1 HISDFSGV
9 LFQSDFV
16 LVSKKNHMKTHK
28 NQWVWAAP
36 HLPEPLSEAISR
48 GPTVAPEAQKPS
60 QCLDR
65 VRPHSDRGLQLLEN
79 KALSWGIIRKSA
91 CILAEITIRESQPL
105 AIEGYRRQGNQHV
118 TQNQDDIGPL
128 MTDDIP
134 LAVIECFGVFRM
146 QTGPVLQ
153 RRVDDDHN
161 FPGQAVDPCERLGKL
176 PR

>member
-1 HISDFSGV
+1 MGSQSKIQSRSMTASRSKTADFSGV

-16 LVSKKNHMKTHK
+16 LASKKNHMKTHK

-91 CILAEITIRESQPL
+91 CILAEITIRKS
-105 AIEGYRRQGNQHV
+105 
-118 TQNQDDIGPL
+118 
-128 MTDDIP
+128 
-134 LAVIECFGVFRM
+134 
-146 QTGPVLQ
+146 QTGLKTSS
-153 RRVDDDHN
+153 RAGMSGR
-161 FPGQAVDPCERLGKL
+161 GR
-176 PR
+176 